1 MRLNIEL
8 TDLYYFDIYLSEVL
22 IEKPANSL
30 RSSGSVTE
38 KSQGYQRLYEVSFKE
53 NGKESTFE
61 ILIQTTHNEI
71 KPIKIHA
78 TKFDS
83 VAEKNRLRK
92 LLLSRIAEAEKKA
105 IEKPMKTF
113 EYEAL
118 LATGHYPIKSTIEF
132 GKYKLC
138 PTDERS
144 EKGWLCKLRYSV
156 NAINK
161 DNSLTWATYEAREMA
176 AFLSVIFCKL
186 IQFHKFS
193 DIIEDTESVINYE
206 NVERPDLRPV
216 KHPFAGELKIP
227 CDFLEL
233 WDNYQSSA
241 PDVRTAFM
249 SSCICFQVAKEI
261 STVWNGIAYTLFVTA
276 IEVIADKVFQGKPVA
291 RFKDF
296 ICHGIGRSDRDFMD
310 QLGRLYNQRSEVLHN
325 KGIGMGFF
333 PIDGIISFDV
343 VSGSDLWNLEIITN
357 AALIGFLNKPILMK
371 IG

>member
-1 MRLNIEL
+1 M
-8 TDLYYFDIYLSEVL
+8 

-38 KSQGYQRLYEVSFKE
+38 KPQGYQMLYEVSFKE
-53 NGKESTFE
+53 NGKESNFE
-61 ILIQTTHNEI
+61 IVIQTTHNEI
-71 KPIKIHA
+71 KPITINA
-78 TKFDS
+78 TKLDS
-83 VAEKNRLRK
+83 VTEEKRLRK

-105 IEKPMKTF
+105 IEKPMKTY

-118 LATGHYPIKSTIEF
+118 LTTGHYPIKSTIEF
-132 GKYKLC
+132 GKYKIS
-138 PTDERS
+138 PTEERG

-156 NAINK
+156 DAINK
-161 DNSLTWATYEAREMA
+161 DNSLTWATYEAREIA

-193 DIIEDTESVINYE
+193 DITEDNESIFNYE

-227 CDFLEL
+227 YDFLEL
-233 WDNYQSSA
+233 WDNYQSLTL
-241 PDVRTAFM
+241 DVRTAFM

-261 STVWNGIAYTLFVTA
+261 SAIWNGIAYTLFVTA
-276 IEVIADKVFQGKPVA
+276 IEVIADKVLKLNKPVA

-296 ICHGIGRSDRDFMD
+296 ICHGIGRSDRDFMA
-310 QLGRLYNQRSEVLHN
+310 QLGRLYSQRSEVLHN

-333 PIDGIISFDV
+333 PMDGIISFDV
-343 VSGSDLWNLEIITN
+343 VSGSDLWKLEILTN
-357 AALIGFLNKPILMK
+357 AALIGFLKPIVMK
-371 IG
+371 TNGVENEV